1 MRNRRGLYLI
11 LITLLLAAYY
21 LLMGIYLN
29 KLGYYNQESL
39 FYIEKTR
46 ILFEGLGN
54 RVKVMG
60 LTAPILPFY
69 GTFIFS
75 SIDSLRLMAPVLAS
89 SLGTAILFYIMA
101 NTLIKRTHDDFY
113 LLILVVLFVFHPG
126 LLYTA
131 CSGKSIYM
139 VLIFFYLFFFHIIRF
154 YKSNTTFHISIAS
167 ICLVILVF
175 CDYKFIWLTLF
186 FIPLVLFISI
196 QSLNLSEKETV
207 FRLFQSFNNPA
218 LRRKLIN
225 KTFAIYI
232 ILFILPLA
240 SILIFKMLNLTHAND
255 LDYFLDSPYA
265 TWTVLADRLSF
276 EQATSF
282 AHYQSSQISAL
293 VTASIALYCPMIVL
307 AIYFFR
313 HNTYQILTIAAP
325 FAFVEFLQIKYDK
338 IFLAHEYFLI
348 FLVLSLLCISFRA
361 HIHRNQGTVKTI
373 LGIVV
378 LFQLFTGYVF
388 LKNSF
393 VAEEREFVKVLFNPT
408 HVNLE
413 NEDREMAEYINSI
426 PANEQ
431 IMMDDAIAYPIIAFT
446 NHVQRFTLPYQETYL
461 SASEAPEHYVNYI
474 LIATERNP
482 LTGYTQLNNK
492 YLPSIKRSD
501 NNLNVQKIYETD
513 NWILYKVL

>member
-1 MRNRRGLYLI
+1 MRNKRGLYLL
-11 LITLLLAAYY
+11 LITMFLAAYY

-29 KLGYYNQESL
+29 RLGYYNQESL
-39 FYIEKTR
+39 FYIEKTKV
-46 ILFEGLGN
+46 LFDGLGN
-54 RVKVMG
+54 RLKVMG

-75 SIDSLRLMAPVLAS
+75 SISSLMAPVMAS
-89 SLGTAILFYIMA
+89 AIGTAALFLIMA

-113 LLILVVLFVFHPG
+113 LLILVVLFLFHPG
-126 LLYTA
+126 LLFTA

-167 ICLVILVF
+167 ICLVVLVF

-186 FIPLVLFISI
+186 FIPLVLFIAI
-196 QSLNLSEKETV
+196 QSLNLSEKETI

-240 SILIFKMLNLTHAND
+240 SITIFKMLNLTHAND
-255 LDYFLDSPYA
+255 LDYFIDSPYA

-293 VTASIALYCPMIVL
+293 VTASIALYCPMIVI

-338 IFLAHEYFLI
+338 IFLAQEYFLI
-348 FLVLSLLCISFRA
+348 FLILSLLCVSFRA
-361 HIHRNQGTVKTI
+361 HIHRNQGVVKII
-373 LGIVV
+373 LGTIVI
-378 LFQLFTGYVF
+378 FQLFTGYIF

-393 VAEEREFVKVLFNPT
+393 VTEERDFAKILFNPEPDGKQ
-408 HVNLE
+408 NE
-413 NEDREMAEYINSI
+413 NKEVAEFINSL
-426 PANEQ
+426 PGNER
-431 IMMDDAIAYPIIAFT
+431 ILMDDAIAYPIITFT
-446 NHVQRFTLPYQETYL
+446 NQVHRFTLPYQETYL

-492 YLPSIKRSD
+492 YIPSIKHSD
-501 NNLNVQKIYETD
+501 NNLNLQKVYETD
-513 NWILYKVL
+513 SWILYKVL

>member
-1 MRNRRGLYLI
+1 MRNRRSLYLI
-11 LITLLLAAYY
+11 LITVFIAAYY
-21 LLMGIYLN
+21 LLLGIYLN

-39 FYIEKTR
+39 FFIEKGK

-54 RVKVMG
+54 RLKVMG
-60 LTAPILPFY
+60 LTTPILPFY
-69 GTFIFS
+69 GTFLFS
-75 SIDSLRLMAPVLAS
+75 LVNNLLAPVIAS
-89 SLGTAILFYIMA
+89 AIGTALLFYIMSI
-101 NTLIKRTHDDFY
+101 TLVKRTNDDFY
-113 LLILVVLFVFHPG
+113 LILLVVTFLFHPS

-154 YKSNTTFHISIAS
+154 YSSNTTFHISIAS

-196 QSLNLSEKETV
+196 KSLNLGEQETV
-207 FRLFQSFNNPA
+207 FRLYQSFNSKP

-232 ILFILPLA
+232 ILFILPIA
-240 SILIFKMLNLTHAND
+240 SITIYKMLNLTHAND

-282 AHYQSSQISAL
+282 SQYHTSQISPL
-293 VTASIALYCPMIVL
+293 VTASIALYCPMILV

-313 HNTYQILTIAAP
+313 SSTYQILTIATP

-338 IFLAHEYFLI
+338 IFLSHEYFLI
-348 FLVLSLLCISFRA
+348 FLILSMLCIIFKA
-361 HIHRNQGTVKTI
+361 HEHKNQIGVKI
-373 LGIVV
+373 LLSIIVV
-378 LFQLFTGYVF
+378 FQLAMGYVF
-388 LKNSF
+388 MKRSF
-393 VAEEREFVKVLFNPT
+393 LTEEQDFVHILFHPSPVDQQSDNR
-408 HVNLE
+408 
-413 NEDREMAEYINSI
+413 DMADFINSL
-426 PANEQ
+426 PRNQQ
-431 IMMDDAIAYPIIAFT
+431 IMMDDAIAYPVIAFT
-446 NHVQRFTLPYQETYL
+446 NNVRQFTLPYQETYM

-474 LIATERNP
+474 LIATDRNP
-482 LTGYTQLNNK
+482 LTGYTQLNSK
-492 YLPSIKRSD
+492 YLPAIRLSD
-501 NNLNVQKIYETD
+501 HKVNLQKVYETND
-513 NWILYKVL
+513 WALYKVL

>member
-1 MRNRRGLYLI
+1 MRNKRTIYLI
-11 LITLLLAAYY
+11 IITLLLAAYY
-21 LLMGIYLN
+21 LLMAVYLN
-29 KLGYYNQESL
+29 KLGYYNLESL
-39 FYIEKTR
+39 FYTEKTK

-54 RVKVMG
+54 RLKVMG

-75 SIDSLRLMAPVLAS
+75 SFSNLLAPVLAS
-89 SLGTAILFYIMA
+89 AVGTAILFYIMA
-101 NTLIKRTHDDFY
+101 TTLIKRNDDDFY
-113 LLILVVLFVFHPG
+113 LAILIVLFLFHPG

-154 YKSNTTFHISIAS
+154 YKSNTTFHVSIAS

-186 FIPLVLFISI
+186 FIPLVLFIAI
-196 QSLNLSEKETV
+196 QSLNLSEKETI
-207 FRLFQSFNNPA
+207 FRLFLSFNNPA

-232 ILFILPLA
+232 IIFILPL
-240 SILIFKMLNLTHAND
+240 SSVLIFKMLNLTHADDFN
-255 LDYFLDSPYA
+255 YFIESPYA

-282 AHYQSSQISAL
+282 AHYQSSQISPI
-293 VTASIALYCPMIVL
+293 VTGSIALFCPMILVG
-307 AIYFFR
+307 IYLFR
-313 HNTYQILTIAAP
+313 HNTYQILTLLAP

-338 IFLAHEYFLI
+338 IFLAQEYFLI
-348 FLVLSLLCISFRA
+348 FLVLSLLCIIFRA
-361 HIHRNQGTVKTI
+361 RTVENQKALKII
-373 LGIVV
+373 LSILV
-378 LFQLFTGYVF
+378 LFQLYTGYAFMKRSF
-388 LKNSF
+388 LTEERDFVRILFHLSPDDKQHENRE
-393 VAEEREFVKVLFNPT
+393 VAEYL
-408 HVNLE
+408 
-413 NEDREMAEYINSI
+413 NSL
-426 PANEQ
+426 PNDEQ
-431 IMMDDAIAYPIIAFT
+431 ILMDDAITYPIISFT
-446 NHVQRFTLPYQETYL
+446 NHIQRLTLPYQETYL

-492 YLPSIKRSD
+492 YIPAIKHSD
-501 NNLNVQKIYETD
+501 NHLNLQKIYETD